1 MEGAERDGATGFVK
15 GVGKG
20 VVGLFT
26 KPLVGA
32 FDFMSTSTEG
42 IRNTTTVF
50 DQDALD
56 KARLPRFI
64 AADGVIRVSLGC
76 SKASPACDLRRLMS
90 YSRSRSAKLLASH
103 G

>member
-1 MEGAERDGATGFVK
+1 MEGAERDGATGFIK

-20 VVGLFT
+20 FVGLVTKPVVG
-26 KPLVGA
+26 V

-56 KARLPRFI
+56 KARLPRYI
-64 AADGVIRVSLGC
+64 ASDGVIRVSPPSGVI
-76 SKASPACDLRRLMS
+76 SKENPS
-90 YSRSRSAKLLASH
+90 
-103 G
+103 